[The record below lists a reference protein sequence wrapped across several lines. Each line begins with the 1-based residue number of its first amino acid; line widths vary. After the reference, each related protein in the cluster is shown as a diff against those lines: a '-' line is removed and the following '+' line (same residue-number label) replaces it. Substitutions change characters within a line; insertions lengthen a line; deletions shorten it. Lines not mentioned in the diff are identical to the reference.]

1 MQEPSFKGTIFGP
14 VAEELKALRER
25 GRIGE
30 DELATAL
37 EAKDLLLLEAK
48 TTVATWYPIE
58 TYARYLDLLCRL
70 EGGGDPHYFEK
81 RGSISARRLMD
92 AGLYSQ
98 LDLLGSIADEPTRV
112 GNDAEQRALRA
123 YRSKLAVVLS
133 LAGSI
138 YNVGRWKVIEDE
150 QHPGRAAI
158 EIREADAYSDG
169 MAGAI
174 VGFLDECAR
183 AVSHK
188 IQKLY
193 RFERP
198 TRDRI
203 VIRMLRDL
211 YEVRSERTG
220 RPG

>member
-1 MQEPSFKGTIFGP
+1 MPEPSIKGTIFGP
-14 VAEELKALRER
+14 VAEEIQALHES
-25 GRIGE
+25 GRLGE
-30 DELATAL
+30 DELAAAL
-37 EAKDLLLLEAK
+37 EAKDIALLDAK
-48 TTVATWYPIE
+48 TTVASWYPIE

-70 EGGGDPHYFEK
+70 EGGGSPRYFEK
-81 RGSISARRLMD
+81 RGNMSARRLMD
-92 AGLYSQ
+92 AGLYTQ
-98 LDLLGSIADEPTRV
+98 LDLLGSIADEPVRI
-112 GNDAEQRALRA
+112 GEDAERRALRA

-158 EIREADAYSDG
+158 EIREASAYSDG

-183 AVSHK
+183 AVSRK

-198 TRDRI
+198 DRDRI

-211 YEVRSERTG
+211 YDVRKER
-220 RPG
+220 

>member
-1 MQEPSFKGTIFGP
+1 MPEPSIKGTIFGP
-14 VAEELKALRER
+14 VAEEIQTLRES

-30 DELATAL
+30 DALAAAL
-37 EAKDLLLLEAK
+37 EARDIALLEVK
-48 TTVATWYPIE
+48 TAVSSWYPID

-70 EGGGDPHYFEK
+70 EGGGDPRYFEQ
-81 RGSISARRLMD
+81 RGSMSARRLMD

-98 LDLLGSIADEPTRV
+98 LDLLGSIADEPVRV
-112 GNDAEQRALRA
+112 GEDAEQRALRA
-123 YRSKLAVVLS
+123 YRSKLTVVLS

-183 AVSHK
+183 AVSRK

-193 RFERP
+193 RFERLA
-198 TRDRI
+198 RDRI

-211 YEVRSERTG
+211 YEVRKDR
-220 RPG
+220 